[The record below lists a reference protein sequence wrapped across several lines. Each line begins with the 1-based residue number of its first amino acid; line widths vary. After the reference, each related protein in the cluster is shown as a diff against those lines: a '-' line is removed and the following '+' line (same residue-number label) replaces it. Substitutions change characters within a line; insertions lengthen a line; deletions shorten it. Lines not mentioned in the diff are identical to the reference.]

1 MQVRAA
7 EELLNVTRKLKQ
19 LWILSETRDD
29 NPDQSSGVEERL
41 KVGDVAKELR
51 RIIRKE
57 GVEGPMED
65 VQETKEATD
74 EVLEI
79 E

>member
-7 EELLNVTRKLKQ
+7 EELLNATRKLKQ

-29 NPDQSSGVEERL
+29 SPDQSSGVEERL
-41 KVGDVAKELR
+41 KVDDVAKELR